1 MAELDLYNIYQLL
14 RRNIFIIISIFVIL
28 NIYPTYLY
36 VNYNNISD
44 ERISK
49 TEIVPVNE
57 INLITLRDF
66 QTKIINAKVLI
77 ESGYNDLKI
86 SKMQNNEFFVYT
98 PQNLLSLF
106 FDTAVSKETVKSFI
120 KSNNLE
126 GIISES
132 NFSVQ
137 YQTSNRID
145 PFNDVPQKIVTISL
159 RIPNMNYTNLLFKF
173 VEHINKLAIVKI
185 NEQLDISTN
194 NLSNILQTFRDI
206 LETKKNDLMQE
217 NKIDLQNTISVL
229 SERLKQT
236 NNEIASLNEELKSNL
251 NEKDLE
257 NYIEVLIKYPSL
269 EVLTDNDM
277 LNKVNDEIKMWIR
290 EFRVVYESEL
300 ENLDKSSQKDLF
312 NKFFLNKVLL
322 KKDVENVIFIQ
333 KLFFLVSSY
342 NNLSYEKILAE
353 KELVVLNQRIKDKSN
368 YGIISEFD
376 QNYLTQSTLMQ
387 QSLLKEKSTL
397 SKSIEIVNTSY
408 TDVQF
413 HKISINLWY
422 FVVSNFLAIVILS
435 VYLILV
441 FEFQNRR
448 N

>member
-1 MAELDLYNIYQLL
+1 MAELDLYSIYKLIK
-14 RRNIFIIISIFVIL
+14 RNFFVIISIFVIL
-28 NIYPTYLY
+28 NLYPAYLY
-36 VNYNNISD
+36 VNYNNFSD

-106 FDTAVSKETVKSFI
+106 FDTAVSKETVQSFI
-120 KSNNLE
+120 RINNLE
-126 GIISES
+126 GIISEG

-145 PFNDVPQKIVTISL
+145 PFNDVPQKTVTINL
-159 RIPNMNYTNLLFKF
+159 RIPNMNYTNLLSEF
-173 VEHINKLAIVKI
+173 VEHINKQAIIKI

-194 NLSNILQTFRDI
+194 NLSNILQTFREI
-206 LETKKNDLMQE
+206 LETKKSDMMLE
-217 NKIDLQNTISVL
+217 KKLELENTISVL

-236 NNEIASLNEELKSNL
+236 NNQILLLKEDLKTNL

-257 NYIEVLIKYPSL
+257 KYIEIIIKYPNL
-269 EVLTDNDM
+269 EILSDNEM
-277 LNKVNDEIKMWIR
+277 LNTVNDEIKTWIK
-290 EFRVVYESEL
+290 EFRVAYDSEL
-300 ENLDKSSQKDLF
+300 ENLDKSSQEDLF
-312 NKFFLNKVLL
+312 NKFFLNKIFL
-322 KKDVENVIFIQ
+322 KNDVENVIFIQ
-333 KLFFLVSSY
+333 KLFFLVSSF
-342 NNLSYEKILAE
+342 NNLLFENIEAE
-353 KELVVLNQRIKDKSN
+353 KELIVLNERIKDKSN
-368 YGIISEFD
+368 YGTISEFD
-376 QNYLTQSTLMQ
+376 LNYLTQSSLMQ
-387 QSLLKEKSTL
+387 QSLLKEKLTL

-413 HKISINLWY
+413 HKISINFWY

-435 VYLILV
+435 IYLIIA

-448 N
+448 K